1 MHITFDV
8 DIHRKL
14 NVSAIDKTSGKER
27 KITIANKNITKS
39 SYKLF
44 SHARIPKRSIIAVPS
59 VAILYE

>member
-14 NVSAIDKTSGKER
+14 DVSAVDKTSGKER

-39 SYKLF
+39 ISFLAMQEF
-44 SHARIPKRSIIAVPS
+44 LREV
-59 VAILYE
+59 